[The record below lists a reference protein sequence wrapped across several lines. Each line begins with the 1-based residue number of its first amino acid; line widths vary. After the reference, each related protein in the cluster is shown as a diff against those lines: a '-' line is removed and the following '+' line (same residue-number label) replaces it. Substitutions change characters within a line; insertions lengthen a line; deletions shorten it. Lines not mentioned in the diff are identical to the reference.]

1 MRSRRF
7 SLSLGERA
15 GVRAGVRGIRR
26 WSGHK
31 LVVTSCV
38 RTVSERP
45 FLARYLCLRVPIFGF
60 MPAYII
66 ARVDVT
72 DPIRYRDYINATPAV
87 IAQYGGRFIIRGGE
101 IVTLEGEPETHR
113 IVVIEF
119 PSLERA
125 KEFFGS

>member
-1 MRSRRF
+1 
-7 SLSLGERA
+7 
-15 GVRAGVRGIRR
+15 
-26 WSGHK
+26 
-31 LVVTSCV
+31 
-38 RTVSERP
+38 
-45 FLARYLCLRVPIFGF
+45 

-87 IAQYGGRFIIRGGE
+87 IARHGGTFIVRGGE

-113 IVVIEF
+113 MVVIEF

-125 KEFFGS
+125 KEFFGSEEYSKVKKLRQGAATGQFLAIEGYAGV